1 MTLKKVPSEEIG
13 KMGSDVPHKPH
24 DSRMINMEVTDT
36 EEEVCVGEEVASND
50 SSGVDNLLMED
61 GEDKLW
67 FRKVKLV
74 QTHKVTLRLEAKSG
88 IMQHDIL
95 LLPFNASNQW
105 VIVFAIPHL
114 PSNWK
119 IHNGTLE
126 NIVEHKR
133 QTDGH
138 NYVWTTHPKENMEYC
153 NFVTCKKENEG
164 CMMKSSVT
172 LVRGEHIPPAFQREP
187 MRRTRLRGKKY
198 SCKTCA

>member
-74 QTHKVTLRLEAKSG
+74 QTHKVTLRLEAK
-88 IMQHDIL
+88 
-95 LLPFNASNQW
+95 
-105 VIVFAIPHL
+105 IPHL

>member
-1 MTLKKVPSEEIG
+1 
-13 KMGSDVPHKPH
+13 MGSDVPHKPH

-67 FRKVKLV
+67 FRKGKN
-74 QTHKVTLRLEAKSG
+74 
-88 IMQHDIL
+88 
-95 LLPFNASNQW
+95 LPEEL
-105 VIVFAIPHL
+105 IPHL

-138 NYVWTTHPKENMEYC
+138 NYVWTTHPKEIQC
-153 NFVTCKKENEG
+153 D
-164 CMMKSSVT
+164 
-172 LVRGEHIPPAFQREP
+172 
-187 MRRTRLRGKKY
+187 
-198 SCKTCA
+198 SCKR